1 MVFKSSCLVDLVAFS
16 SQCALL
22 SISSDAGQ
30 SGTLVGFPP
39 SGGSSA
45 GGGGG
50 GCAAPGSSVGCWG
63 AFPPVTCCGNGETST
78 LGAVWAFQS
87 LTGVEV
93 NSL

>member
-45 GGGGG
+45 GGGGM
-50 GCAAPGSSVGCWG
+50 CSPGELCGVLGSVSPCDLLWEWRDEHPWCCLGL
-63 AFPPVTCCGNGETST
+63 PVPDWS
-78 LGAVWAFQS
+78 
-87 LTGVEV
+87 
-93 NSL
+93 

>member
-1 MVFKSSCLVDLVAFS
+1 MVFKSSCLVDSVAFS

-30 SGTLVGFPP
+30 SGSLVGFPP
-39 SGGSSA
+39 TGGSSA
-45 GGGGG
+45 GGGR
-50 GCAAPGSSVGCWG
+50 AALGSSVGCWG
-63 AFPPVTCCGNGETST
+63 AFLPVTCCGNGEMST
-78 LGAVWAFQS
+78 LGAIWAFQS